1 MNKLFFI
8 AIICCF
14 VAGCGNEHKQIPAE
28 VNTTINADTT
38 DTAFFPVTAFLKG
51 QMTELDSLPVTPL
64 FITTAQKK
72 TDSAWLKKEA
82 VRPLL
87 QPFISAEINEN
98 NLTHFFKA
106 TKFNDQSVNA
116 ITFTYDPKIALPD
129 SILIRH
135 WDIYINPETG
145 KINKA
150 YIVKL
155 LYEHDKT
162 YTQQLIWQTNK
173 WAKITTFINKPD
185 GNIEIVKEE
194 KLIWDLTE

>member
-1 MNKLFFI
+1 MNKLLFI
-8 AIICCF
+8 LVFCCF
-14 VAGCGNEHKQIPAE
+14 VAGCGNDHKQMPAE
-28 VNTTINADTT
+28 VNTTMNADTT

-51 QMTELDSLPVTPL
+51 QMTELDSLPITPL
-64 FITTAQKK
+64 FITIAQKK
-72 TDSAWLKKEA
+72 TDSVWLKKKA
-82 VRPLL
+82 VMPLL

-116 ITFTYDPKIALPD
+116 ITFTYDPKIVLPD
-129 SILIRH
+129 SIFIRH

-145 KINKA
+145 KINKV

-155 LYEHDKT
+155 LNDNGKT

-173 WAKITTFINKPD
+173 WAKITTFIDKPD